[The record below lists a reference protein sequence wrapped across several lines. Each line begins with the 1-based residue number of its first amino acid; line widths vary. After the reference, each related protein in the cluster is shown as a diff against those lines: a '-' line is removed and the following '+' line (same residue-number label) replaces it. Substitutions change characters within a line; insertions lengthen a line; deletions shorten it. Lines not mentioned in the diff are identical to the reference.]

1 MNLRAGNLRT
11 GVIGMGT
18 MGRLHARAYEETEG
32 VDVVAVCDIDASAAE
47 AAARRQGLGPD
58 ATYTDAERMLAK
70 AKLDLV
76 SVATPDH
83 LHVDPVIQAAEAGV
97 HVLVEKPLATTLEDC
112 DRVLAAVERTG
123 VTAMVNFTHRRA
135 LPYLYAKERIAKDD
149 FGPVSLVYARKN
161 DAWSVIERWPW
172 LADASSAAYLSSHD
186 LDLACWWLDTTVD
199 EVFARGVR
207 GRLAERGHDTYDA
220 IQASVRFATGAIGT
234 FESCWVQPTTFPT
247 PTDSYIALVA
257 PGARITLDRSLE
269 IVTVGTEEGYEHP
282 KLTLN
287 MELEGRLTGAFVD
300 TVRHFVDCVARGK
313 PPSVTLASSRH
324 VAAVVD
330 AIARS
335 LASGRPEGLR

>member
-1 MNLRAGNLRT
+1 MNLRA

-18 MGRLHARAYEETEG
+18 MGRLHARSYQETEG
-32 VDVVAVCDIDASAAE
+32 VDLVAVCDLDESTAK
-47 AAARRQGLGPD
+47 AAAQRHGLGPND
-58 ATYTDAERMLAK
+58 TYLEAGRLLRD

-83 LHVDPVIQAAEAGV
+83 LHVEPVIQAAEAGV

-112 DRVLAAVERTG
+112 DRVLEAVERAG
-123 VTAMVNFTHRRA
+123 VIAMVNFTHRRA
-135 LPYLYAKERIAKDD
+135 LPYLYAKERLTRDD
-149 FGPVSLVYARKN
+149 FGSVSLVYARKN
-161 DAWSVIERWPW
+161 DSWSVIEHWPW

-186 LDLACWWLDTTVD
+186 LDLACWWLDTTVE

-207 GRLAERGHDTYDA
+207 GRLAELGHDTYDA
-220 IQASVRFATGAIGT
+220 IQASVRFASGAIGT

-269 IVTVGTEEGYEHP
+269 IVTVGTENGYEHP

-287 MELEGRLTGAFVD
+287 LEIEGRLTGAFVE
-300 TVRHFVDCVARGK
+300 TIRHFIDCVAHRRA
-313 PPSVTLASSRH
+313 PAITLASSRH

-335 LASGRPEGLR
+335 LVSGGPEALR